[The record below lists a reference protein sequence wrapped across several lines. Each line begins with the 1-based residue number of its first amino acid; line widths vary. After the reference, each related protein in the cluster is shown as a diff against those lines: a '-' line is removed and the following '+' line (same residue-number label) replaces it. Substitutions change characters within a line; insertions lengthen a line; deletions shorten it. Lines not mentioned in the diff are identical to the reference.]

1 MAYIMEMTY
10 GESKNYNGDEL
21 KELFSSVG
29 WSSAEYPEE
38 LVRAMRG
45 YDAVF
50 YAREGE
56 KLVGLA
62 CAMDDGAMTAYVHY
76 LLVLPS
82 YQGHGIGLRLTE
94 MLKERYKNF
103 LKIAL
108 IASAGKEGFYSKCG
122 FAVAEGTPMYFTKM
136 KD

>member
-1 MAYIMEMTY
+1 MEITY

-50 YAREGE
+50 QRN
-56 KLVGLA
+56 
-62 CAMDDGAMTAYVHY
+62 
-76 LLVLPS
+76 
-82 YQGHGIGLRLTE
+82 R
-94 MLKERYKNF
+94 
-103 LKIAL
+103 
-108 IASAGKEGFYSKCG
+108 KC
-122 FAVAEGTPMYFTKM
+122 KS
-136 KD
+136 

>member
-1 MAYIMEMTY
+1 MEITY

-108 IASAGKEGFYSKCG
+108 IASAGKEGFYSK
-122 FAVAEGTPMYFTKM
+122 
-136 KD
+136 